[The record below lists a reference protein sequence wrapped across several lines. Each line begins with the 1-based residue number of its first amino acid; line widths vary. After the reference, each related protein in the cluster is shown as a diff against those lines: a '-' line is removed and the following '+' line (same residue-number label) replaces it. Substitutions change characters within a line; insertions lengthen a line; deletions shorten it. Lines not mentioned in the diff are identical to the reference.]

1 MWRGGGHELRGP
13 LYIAWTHAGM
23 HPALA
28 PVTVLGATVVYDSL
42 DTRSDPIRSD
52 LSIGGARVVTVMRT

>member
-1 MWRGGGHELRGP
+1 
-13 LYIAWTHAGM
+13 M

-28 PVTVLGATVVYDSL
+28 PVGDGVGRPRRLRLLGY
-42 DTRSDPIRSD
+42 PIRSD

>member
-28 PVTVLGATVVYDSL
+28 PVGDGVGRPRRLRLLGY
-42 DTRSDPIRSD
+42 PIRSD